1 MSTGRTHALRTGA
14 LSLALVLSFTVTS
27 EVLYPLQRLFV
38 PETWQ
43 IFHVLY
49 LPHAVRVIAAW
60 LFGWASILYLA
71 PGTFLVILIWDP
83 VAASGWQAAVVY
95 LAVNVA
101 SPLTFQLLCMGRG
114 APTVPRRRA
123 MNWRG
128 LVLAGLIAALMN
140 ALALVA
146 MAGSQ
151 LFPAQLQV
159 MLGLVLGN
167 VLGIVVSLFL
177 LLALFRANE
186 RRLLAP
192 GRGRD
197 QA

>member
-14 LSLALVLSFTVTS
+14 LSLVLVLSFTMTS

-38 PETWQ
+38 PEAWQ
-43 IFHVLY
+43 FFHVLY

-60 LFGWASILYLA
+60 LFGWTSILYLA
-71 PGTFLVILIWDP
+71 PGSFLVILIWNP
-83 VAASGWQAAVVY
+83 IEASVWQAALVY
-95 LAVNVA
+95 LVVNVS
-101 SPLTFQLLCMGRG
+101 SPLTFQMLCMGRG
-114 APTVPRRRA
+114 RSTTGMRRA

-128 LVLAGLIAALMN
+128 LVLAGLIAAQMN
-140 ALALVA
+140 ALAIVA
-146 MAGSQ
+146 IAGSQ
-151 LFPAQLQV
+151 LFPSQLQV
-159 MLGLVLGN
+159 ILGIVLGN

-177 LLALFRANE
+177 LLALFRSNE
-186 RRLLAP
+186 KRLLAP